1 MARRPK
7 SDDFG
12 DKHPSVRVFR
22 AFRVQLRNFKE
33 RSRGRRHSLPS
44 LTLWVTSRRV
54 VSNCVFSLGRRV
66 MQYRMLGRT
75 GITVSA
81 ISFGAGPVSGLMT
94 GSDAIAQREVV
105 AAAIEAGINW
115 FDTAPGY
122 GAGSS
127 EDNLGRALSEIKPAQ
142 TIHIATK
149 VRIPLD
155 STELISD
162 IIRRSVEESLQRL
175 RVSSVT
181 LLQLHNGITAERGE
195 EPASITPNDILSRD
209 GVANTFDRLRD
220 EGLVLHSG
228 LTGTGQPSALKAVIR
243 SGRFDTVQ
251 TPYNALNP
259 SAGATSPI
267 QPGDTDYGNILADCA
282 EMRMGVFAIRVF
294 AAGALL
300 GQVPSAHTL
309 KTPYFPLDL
318 YLRDAARAEF
328 IREELGDGERMT
340 EFALRFALSHL
351 AVSSAIIGFGSPS
364 HIAELVAECH

>member
-1 MARRPK
+1 
-7 SDDFG
+7 
-12 DKHPSVRVFR
+12 
-22 AFRVQLRNFKE
+22 
-33 RSRGRRHSLPS
+33 
-44 LTLWVTSRRV
+44 
-54 VSNCVFSLGRRV
+54 
-66 MQYRMLGRT
+66 MQYRTLGRT
-75 GITVSA
+75 GIKVSA

-94 GSDAIAQREVV
+94 GTDATAQREVV

-127 EDNLGRALSEIKPAQ
+127 EANLGRALSEIKPPQ
-142 TIHIATK
+142 PIHIATK

-155 STELISD
+155 STEPIADL
-162 IIRRSVEESLQRL
+162 IRRSVDESLQRL

-181 LLQLHNGITAERGE
+181 LLQLHNGITMGRGD
-195 EPASITPNDILSRD
+195 EPASITPDDILSRG
-209 GVANTFDRLRD
+209 GVADAFDRLRD
-220 EGLVLHSG
+220 EGIIRHSG
-228 LTGTGQPSALKAVIR
+228 LTGTGQPIAMKAVIR

-282 EMRMGVFAIRVF
+282 EMQMGVFAIRVF

-318 YLRDAARAEF
+318 YQRDAARAELL
-328 IREELGDGERMT
+328 RDELGNGESMT
-340 EFALRFALSHL
+340 EFALRFVLSHS

-364 HIAELVAECH
+364 HVAECRSAFPG